1 MLIPIHQ
8 AAQWYIPED
17 WFTAVV
23 KSRLWCY
30 FHLVHTE
37 KLQIHA
43 EYLGWIW
50 IIIFHYMTCGL
61 VDSLGFVPCS
71 SKTLISP
78 YRTIQHQFLVPQSGC
93 VVKLRGSEL
102 VLCGLWNKLC
112 RDASANF
119 LICCCNVGYPGIYR
133 AHVIYEDVLWF
144 VIRWW
149 LELLHHFEVTGLC
162 LKHIMATKIIILEIT
177 MNTKDFSAPVLPT
190 QGVLNS
196 HKCFRGTVLHIYT
209 CHCGSWFCFCLQ
221 SALWI

>member
-1 MLIPIHQ
+1 MVYPRRLIYCSGQIKTLMLFSFSTYGKTANTCRILRMNVNNGLSLH
-8 AAQWYIPED
+8 D
-17 WFTAVV
+17 MWF
-23 KSRLWCY
+23 
-30 FHLVHTE
+30 
-37 KLQIHA
+37 
-43 EYLGWIW
+43 G
-50 IIIFHYMTCGL
+50 G
-61 VDSLGFVPCS
+61 LGFVPCS